1 MDCVVIF
8 PFQWSGI
15 HAVYS
20 ALNVPSR
27 AKPRVTLTRRLPSVM
42 INNQNRGNKM
52 PSFDIV
58 SELNMQEVDNA
69 INQAKKEII
78 GRYDFKGSKAE
89 LNWDKKEV
97 TLLAEDEYKIVTMM
111 DILQNKMA
119 KRGLDLRALK
129 LSEIEPAG
137 GKALRQKVTLVQG
150 IEKEMAKDIVKFIK
164 DSKLKVQAQIMDEK
178 LRVTSKSIDELQS
191 TMQAVKA
198 HNFSVPL
205 QFDNMRS

>member
-1 MDCVVIF
+1 
-8 PFQWSGI
+8 
-15 HAVYS
+15 
-20 ALNVPSR
+20 
-27 AKPRVTLTRRLPSVM
+27 
-42 INNQNRGNKM
+42 M

-69 INQAKKEII
+69 INQAKKEIL

-137 GKALRQKVTLVQG
+137 GKSLRQKVTLVQG

-198 HNFSVPL
+198 HNFAVPL

>member
-1 MDCVVIF
+1 
-8 PFQWSGI
+8 
-15 HAVYS
+15 
-20 ALNVPSR
+20 
-27 AKPRVTLTRRLPSVM
+27 
-42 INNQNRGNKM
+42 M

-69 INQAKKEII
+69 INQAKKEIL
-78 GRYDFKGSKAE
+78 GRYDFKGSNAE

-97 TLLAEDEYKIVTMM
+97 TLLAEDEYKIETMM
-111 DILQNKMA
+111 SILHSRMA

-129 LSEIEPAG
+129 LSDIEPAG
-137 GKALRQKVTLVQG
+137 GKLLRQKVSMIQG
-150 IEKEMAKDIVKFIK
+150 IEKEMAKDIIKFIK